1 MAYPVHRDR
10 LWLSLRVPRD
20 PLKVMEQDMGNLIEA
35 SCPNIVHERVHVT
48 KKRLAGKIIHVVG
61 PRKLEN
67 DLLVSF
73 IRKETD
79 ADCCLTD
86 FDGLERYIGNA
97 TPEPFRLFLID
108 YREPRLSGVLKQAA
122 YNGDGSPLA
131 RYLITMYNSGKS
143 KNSTDRKRRA
153 RSCGI
158 LYGCDS
164 ATALLDR
171 ICSLFSDGDTP
182 ENGSAEC
189 EEAIGKAASSCPLT
203 WRELQLLMLLT
214 EGLQN
219 REIGSRIGIS
229 SHTVRTHLYNSFA
242 KIDARNRLEATAWIE
257 SHISM
262 LYLLL

>member
-1 MAYPVHRDR
+1 MR
-10 LWLSLRVPRD
+10 
-20 PLKVMEQDMGNLIEA
+20 NLIEV

-86 FDGLERYIGNA
+86 FDGIEKDIGDA

-122 YNGDGSPLA
+122 YNGNGSPLA
-131 RYLITMYNSGKS
+131 RHLIAMYNSGKS

-153 RSCGI
+153 SSCGI

-164 ATALLDR
+164 ATALLER

-189 EEAIGKAASSCPLT
+189 EEANGKDSILLPADLARAATPDAADRRASKSRN
-203 WRELQLLMLLT
+203 WQA
-214 EGLQN
+214 
-219 REIGSRIGIS
+219 GSVSAATPCAHTSTTVLRKSMQGIAS
-229 SHTVRTHLYNSFA
+229 
-242 KIDARNRLEATAWIE
+242 KPPPG
-257 SHISM
+257 
-262 LYLLL
+262 